1 MKARPISTQRG
12 ATLVVVLIMLVIL
25 TLFAISAVN
34 LSSSN
39 LRVIS
44 NMQARKLVEQVG
56 LQSSEQVLSS
66 MANFSSP
73 TTAVAVTGLP
83 SGMAV
88 SVSKRVCQFATAA
101 SGYSAVQPIVPE
113 DTQWDFYVT
122 VTDSVTNASARFWQ
136 GTKIRMLAGNCPNN
150 LTY

>member
-1 MKARPISTQRG
+1 VTRPPRRQQG
-12 ATLVVVLIMLVIL
+12 ATLVVVMIMLVIL

-39 LRVIS
+39 LRVIG

-56 LQSSEQVLSS
+56 LQGTEQVLSS

-73 TTAVAVTGLP
+73 TTAITVAAPTGMTVT
-83 SGMAV
+83 
-88 SVSKRVCQFATAA
+88 VSKRVCQFATAA

-113 DTQWDFYVT
+113 DTQWDYYIT
-122 VTDSVTNASARFWQ
+122 VSDSVTNATARFWQ

>member
-1 MKARPISTQRG
+1 MSRQHG
-12 ATLVVVLIMLVIL
+12 ATLIVVLIMLVIL

-56 LQSSEQVLSS
+56 MQGSEQVISS
-66 MANFSSP
+66 MANFTSP
-73 TTAVAVTGLP
+73 TAAVTVTAP
-83 SGMAV
+83 TGMTV
-88 SVSKRVCQFATAA
+88 TVSKRVCQYATAA

-113 DTQWDFYVT
+113 DTQWDYYIT
-122 VTDSVTNASARFWQ
+122 VSDSVTNASARFWQ
-136 GTKIRMLAGNCPNN
+136 GAKIRMLAGNCPNN

>member
-1 MKARPISTQRG
+1 MKRRPMSRQHG
-12 ATLVVVLIMLVIL
+12 ATLIVVLIMLVIL

-56 LQSSEQVLSS
+56 LQGSEQVISS

-73 TTAVAVTGLP
+73 AAAVTVSAP
-83 SGMAV
+83 TGMTV
-88 SVSKRVCQFATAA
+88 TVSKRVCQYATAA

-113 DTQWDFYVT
+113 DTQWDYSIT
-122 VTDSVTNASARFWQ
+122 VSDSVTNASARFWQ
-136 GTKIRMLAGNCPNN
+136 GAKIRMLAGNCPNN

>member
-1 MKARPISTQRG
+1 MHRQSG
-12 ATLVVVLIMLVIL
+12 ATLIVVLIMLVIL

-56 LQSSEQVLSS
+56 LQGSEQVMSS
-66 MANFSSP
+66 MANFTSP
-73 TTAVAVTGLP
+73 TGAVT
-83 SGMAV
+83 V
-88 SVSKRVCQFATAA
+88 SAPTGITVTVSTRVCQFATAA
-101 SGYSAVQPIVPE
+101 QGYSAVQPIVPE
-113 DTQWDFYVT
+113 DTQWDYAVT

-136 GTKIRMLAGNCPNN
+136 GAKIRMLAGNCPNN
-150 LTY
+150 LVH

>member
-1 MKARPISTQRG
+1 MSRQHG
-12 ATLVVVLIMLVIL
+12 ATLIVVLIMLVIL

-56 LQSSEQVLSS
+56 MQGSEQVISS
-66 MANFSSP
+66 MANFTSP
-73 TTAVAVTGLP
+73 TAAVTVTAP
-83 SGMAV
+83 SGMTV
-88 SVSKRVCQFATAA
+88 TVSKRVCQYATAA

-113 DTQWDFYVT
+113 DTQWDYYIT
-122 VTDSVTNASARFWQ
+122 VSDSVTNASARFWQ
-136 GTKIRMLAGNCPNN
+136 GAKIRMLAGNCPNN

>member
-1 MKARPISTQRG
+1 MNLRAIGHQRG

-25 TLFAISAVN
+25 TLFGISAVN

-56 LQSSEQVLSS
+56 LQGSEQVLSS
-66 MANFSSP
+66 MANFSAPSGAVTVSAP
-73 TTAVAVTGLP
+73 TGMTVAVST
-83 SGMAV
+83 
-88 SVSKRVCQFATAA
+88 RVCQFATAA

-113 DTQWDFYVT
+113 DTQWDYSIT

-136 GTKIRMLAGNCPNN
+136 GAKIRMLAGNCPNN
-150 LTY
+150 LVH

>member
-1 MKARPISTQRG
+1 MRRSMSRQRG
-12 ATLVVVLIMLVIL
+12 ATLIVVLIMLVIL

-56 LQSSEQVLSS
+56 LQGSEQVMSS
-66 MANFSSP
+66 MANFTSP
-73 TTAVAVTGLP
+73 TAAVTFTGLP
-83 SGMAV
+83 TGVTVTA
-88 SVSKRVCQFATAA
+88 SKRVCQIATAA

-113 DTQWDFYVT
+113 DTQWDYYVT
-122 VTDSVTNASARFWQ
+122 VTDSITNASARFWQ

>member
-1 MKARPISTQRG
+1 MRQRSIPRQRG
-12 ATLVVVLIMLVIL
+12 ATLIVVLIMLVIL

-44 NMQARKLVEQVG
+44 NMQARKLVEQIG
-56 LQSSEQVLSS
+56 LQGSEQVLSS
-66 MANFSSP
+66 MANFTNP
-73 TTAVAVTGLP
+73 TAAITFSGLPTGVAVT
-83 SGMAV
+83 S
-88 SVSKRVCQFATAA
+88 SKRVCQFAAAA

-113 DTQWDFYVT
+113 DTQWDYYIT

-136 GTKIRMLAGNCPNN
+136 GAKIRMLAGNCPNN

>member
-1 MKARPISTQRG
+1 MRRAMSAQRG
-12 ATLVVVLIMLVIL
+12 ATLIVVLIMLVIL

-56 LQSSEQVLSS
+56 LQGSEQVMSS
-66 MANFSSP
+66 MGNFSSP
-73 TTAVAVTGLP
+73 TAAVSVTGLP
-83 SGMAV
+83 TGV
-88 SVSKRVCQFATAA
+88 SVTVSKRVCQFATAA

-113 DTQWDFYVT
+113 DTQWDYYLT

-136 GTKIRMLAGNCPNN
+136 GAKIRMLAGNCPTN